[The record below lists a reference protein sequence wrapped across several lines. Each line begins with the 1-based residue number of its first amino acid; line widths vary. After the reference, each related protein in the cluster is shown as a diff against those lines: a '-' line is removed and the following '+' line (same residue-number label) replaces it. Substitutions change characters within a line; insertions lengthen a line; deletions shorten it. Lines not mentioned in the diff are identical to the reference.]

1 MIEETLR
8 NFISS
13 EFLDTKIFGN
23 SLEQLIVAISIFCI
37 FAVIFRIFRCV
48 IIAKITEFAQKA
60 PASFL
65 KSLVAAFGKIN
76 ASFYDLIALYL
87 ALSSLSLY
95 DRFRVV
101 LDAFLLGL
109 VMLQIISSLQIIIEY
124 YISKITS
131 KEEVDGAS
139 LTATRGILL
148 LVNIVLY
155 AIAILLIL
163 SNLGI
168 DISSLIASLGI
179 GGIAVALAAQS
190 ILADIFS
197 AFTIY
202 FDKPFVVG
210 DFIIVGDKLGTVED
224 IGIKTTRIAALHGEQ
239 IIIPNQ
245 ELTKSTVHNYKKMPR
260 RRVLFTIGVT
270 YNTNLDKCKQ
280 VPKIIRSI
288 CEEFSEHL
296 TLDRVNFLEFG
307 DSSLRFEIVYYHGN
321 KDFTDY
327 MNYREKINLRIKE
340 EFEKEGI
347 VMAFPTRT
355 LYMEKS

>member
-1 MIEETLR
+1 MIENTLR
-8 NFISS
+8 NFIPS

-23 SLEQLIVAISIFCI
+23 TIEQFIVAITIFCI

-48 IIAKITEFAQKA
+48 ILVKIREFAHNA
-60 PASFL
+60 PANFF
-65 KSLVAAFGKIN
+65 KSLVEAFERIH
-76 ASFYDLIALYL
+76 APFYDLIALYL

-95 DRFRVV
+95 DRFRVI

-109 VMLQIISSLQIIIEY
+109 VILQIISSLQAILQY
-124 YISKITS
+124 YINKITS
-131 KEEVDGAS
+131 KEEIDGAS
-139 LTATRGILL
+139 LTATRGIVLII
-148 LVNIVLY
+148 NIVLY
-155 AIAILLIL
+155 AIAVLMVL

-168 DISSLIASLGI
+168 NISSLIASLGI
-179 GGIAVALAAQS
+179 GGIAIALAAQS
-190 ILADIFS
+190 ILADMFS

-245 ELTKSTVHNYKKMPR
+245 ELTRSTVHNYKKMPR

-270 YNTNLDKCKQ
+270 YNTSLDKCKRI
-280 VPKIIRSI
+280 PEIIRSI

-296 TLDRVNFLEFG
+296 ILDRVNFFEFG

-327 MNYREKINLRIKE
+327 MNYREQINLRIKE
-340 EFEKEGI
+340 EFEKEEI
-347 VMAFPTRT
+347 IMAFPTRT
-355 LYMEKS
+355 LYMGS